1 MIYLEL
7 FIGFL
12 IIGLLSFGGAYG
24 AIPIMKDVA
33 LHFEWIDESMLT
45 NMIGVSESTPG
56 PIMVNLATFIGNQ
69 VGGPLGAAIA
79 TITVV
84 LPAFVIILL
93 VMVLFK
99 KAMEKK
105 WFQNILK
112 GLQPTIIGIII
123 ATGLMMCLET
133 IANVPN
139 EFNVDYK
146 LLFIATIIATIIVL
160 TKKLFKKNCS
170 PILLIIVF
178 IFCIPTF
185 IFSLDHIYNNC
196 SN

>member
-24 AIPIMKDVA
+24 AIPIIKDVVTK
-33 LHFEWIDESMLT
+33 FNWIDESMLA

-69 VGGPLGAAIA
+69 VGGPLGAVIA
-79 TITVV
+79 TITVI
-84 LPAFVIILL
+84 LPAFIIILL

-99 KAMEKK
+99 KALERK

-123 ATGLMMCLET
+123 ATGLVMCLET
-133 IANVPN
+133 IFNVPT
-139 EFNVDYK
+139 EFVADYK
-146 LLFIATIIATIIVL
+146 LLFIATILVGIIIL
-160 TKKLFKKNCS
+160 FKKLLKKNCS
-170 PILLIIVF
+170 PILLIVISAVLGL
-178 IFCIPTF
+178 II
-185 IFSLDHIYNNC
+185 L
-196 SN
+196 

>member
-69 VGGPLGAAIA
+69 VGGLLGAAIA
-79 TITVV
+79 TITVI

-99 KAMEKK
+99 KAMERK
-105 WFQNILK
+105 WFQNILF
-112 GLQPTIIGIII
+112 TS
-123 ATGLMMCLET
+123 
-133 IANVPN
+133 
-139 EFNVDYK
+139 F
-146 LLFIATIIATIIVL
+146 FI
-160 TKKLFKKNCS
+160 
-170 PILLIIVF
+170 
-178 IFCIPTF
+178 
-185 IFSLDHIYNNC
+185 
-196 SN
+196 

>member
-99 KAMEKK
+99 KAMERK

-146 LLFIATIIATIIVL
+146 LLFIATIIAAIIVL

-170 PILLIIVF
+170 PILLIIVSA
-178 IFCIPTF
+178 ILGLVI
-185 IFSLDHIYNNC
+185 L
-196 SN
+196 